1 MIDVY
6 TWPTPNGHKVHI
18 MLEETGLEYKVIPV
32 NIGRGDQFDPEFL
45 KISPNNK
52 MPAIVD
58 HDGPDGRPCS
68 MFESGAILMYLGD
81 KTGRFFPAETADR
94 YLVVQWLM
102 FQMGHVGP
110 MLGQS
115 HHFRNYAPE
124 PLPYAIDRYS
134 GEANRLYRVLDKR
147 LGESEYVAGGYS
159 IADMAIM
166 PWLRYPDRQGVDIDG
181 YANVKRWMGAINERP
196 AVRRGLEVLADETRR
211 DTKFS
216 DEERSI
222 LFGARQVA
230 QH

>member
-18 MLEETGLEYKVIPV
+18 MLEETGLEYKVVPV

-58 HDGPDGRPCS
+58 HEGPIGRPCS
-68 MFESGAILMYLGD
+68 MFESGAILMISA
-81 KTGRFFPAETADR
+81 TRPAASSR
-94 YLVVQWLM
+94 HRGPLS
-102 FQMGHVGP
+102 GP
-110 MLGQS
+110 MADVPDGPCRADAGAVTPFPQLRARTAALRDRPLLGRGQS
-115 HHFRNYAPE
+115 
-124 PLPYAIDRYS
+124 PLP
-134 GEANRLYRVLDKR
+134 VLDKR
-147 LGESEYVAGGYS
+147 LGESEYVAGDYS

-181 YANVKRWMGAINERP
+181 YANVNRWMGAINERP
-196 AVRRGLEVLADETRR
+196 AVRRGLEVLADEVRR
-211 DTKFS
+211 DTGFS